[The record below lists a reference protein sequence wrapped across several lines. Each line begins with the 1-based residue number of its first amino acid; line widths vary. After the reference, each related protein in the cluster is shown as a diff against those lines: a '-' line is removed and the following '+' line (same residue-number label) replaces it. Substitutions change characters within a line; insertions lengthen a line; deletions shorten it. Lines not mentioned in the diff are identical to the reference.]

1 MDLCSSWDIGL
12 MVQFPY
18 SRTRTDTQNHTEE
31 HGKLPSLGA
40 TDRPAHPAP
49 TTNSRALD
57 RGPSYLFRIS
67 PDTLSY
73 DIGTSSFDSDI
84 PPVLESCRSLIL
96 RLFYT
101 SRVLYAER
109 MARNNQQVE

>member
-1 MDLCSSWDIGL
+1 MDLCSSWNIGL

-40 TDRPAHPAP
+40 TDWPVHPAP

-67 PDTLSY
+67 PDMLSY
-73 DIGTSSFDSDI
+73 DIGTSSFDSDML
-84 PPVLESCRSLIL
+84 PALESCRLLTL

-101 SRVLYAER
+101 SRVLYA
-109 MARNNQQVE
+109 